1 MRRRTDTSR
10 ARRASLDREPN
21 GSEQPVI
28 EVREA
33 ERTAPADDQPFAD
46 GGLGELYA
54 RHAGA
59 AVGLAYLL
67 TGDRYLAEDLAQEAF
82 VRLAGRFRHLRDAG
96 AFEAYLRRTVVNLFT
111 SQLRRKKLERAY
123 LKREGRRPEQAHE
136 DPDVASRDQMWRA
149 LQRLPER
156 QRAAVVLRYYE
167 DRTER
172 EVATT
177 MGCTD
182 AAAKSLIA
190 RGMQALRAHMGVGSP
205 EAAPPAR
212 DPDDRIE
219 ER

>member
-1 MRRRTDTSR
+1 M
-10 ARRASLDREPN
+10 
-21 GSEQPVI
+21 GSEPPVI
-28 EVREA
+28 DVREA
-33 ERTAPADDQPFAD
+33 ERTNESEPQD
-46 GGLGELYA
+46 GGLGELYT

-67 TGDRYLAEDLAQEAF
+67 TGDRFLAEDLAQEAF

-111 SQLRRKKLERAY
+111 SQLRRRRLERAY
-123 LKREGRRPEQAHE
+123 LRREAARSEPRHE
-136 DPDVASRDQMWRA
+136 DPDVASRDELWTA
-149 LQRLPER
+149 VQRLPER

-167 DRTER
+167 DLSER

-177 MGCTD
+177 IGCSA

-190 RGMQALRAHMGVGSP
+190 RGMQALRADVG
-205 EAAPPAR
+205 AAVAS
-212 DPDDRIE
+212 DDGESE

>member
-1 MRRRTDTSR
+1 M
-10 ARRASLDREPN
+10 
-21 GSEQPVI
+21 I

-33 ERTAPADDQPFAD
+33 ERTTPADEESFAS
-46 GGLGELYA
+46 GLGELYE

-59 AVGLAYLL
+59 AVGLGYLL

-96 AFEAYLRRTVVNLFT
+96 AFEAYLRRTMVNLFT
-111 SQLRRKKLERAY
+111 SQLRRRRLERAY
-123 LKREGRRPEQAHE
+123 LKREARRPERVHE
-136 DPDVASRDQMWRA
+136 DPDVASRDELWRA
-149 LQRLPER
+149 VHRLPER

-167 DRTER
+167 DLSER

-177 MGCTD
+177 MGCSD

-190 RGMQALRAHMGVGSP
+190 RGMQALRADMGVHESASP
-205 EAAPPAR
+205 IEPES
-212 DPDDRIE
+212 E